1 MAFEKVVLLHFKE
14 TRVLFTKNNDI
25 IILREASIILIDK
38 PLNWTSFDA
47 VKKLKYAISS
57 KFGLKQRKFK
67 IGHAGTLD
75 PLATGLLVMCTGKA
89 TKLIQ
94 GIQDAPKVYKGSLML
109 GATTPSYDL
118 ETEVDQKFDYQN
130 ITIQDCEEAT
140 KKFIGEI
147 DQTPPIF
154 SAIKVDGK
162 RAYKLARKG
171 VELELKSRKVTITD
185 FKVDTRELPLVNF
198 EVACSKGTY
207 IRSLAY
213 DYGKAL
219 NNGAYLNSLRR
230 TQIGDYSVEDA
241 WQIDEFIDFIAKIEV
256 DESL

>member
-1 MAFEKVVLLHFKE
+1 M
-14 TRVLFTKNNDI
+14 LFTKNSDI
-25 IILREASIILIDK
+25 NILKEASIILIDK
-38 PLNWTSFDA
+38 PLKWTSFDA
-47 VKKLKYAISS
+47 VKKLKYAIST
-57 KFGLKQRKFK
+57 KFGIKQRRFK

-94 GIQDAPKVYKGSLML
+94 GIQDAPKVYTGSLML

-118 ETEVDQKFDYQN
+118 ETEIDQRFEYQS
-130 ITIQDCEEAT
+130 ISAEDCQEAT
-140 KKFIGEI
+140 KTFIGEI
-147 DQTPPIF
+147 DQIPPIF

-171 VELELKSRKVTITD
+171 VEVELKSRKVILTEFTIETS
-185 FKVDTRELPLVNF
+185 ELPLVQFNI
-198 EVACSKGTY
+198 ACSKGTY
-207 IRSLAY
+207 IRSVANDFGL
-213 DYGKAL
+213 AL

-230 TQIGDYSVEDA
+230 TEIGEYHVEDA
-241 WQIDEFIDFIAKIEV
+241 WQVEEFLEFLAKFEI

>member
-1 MAFEKVVLLHFKE
+1 MQFKE
-14 TRVLFTKNNDI
+14 TRVLFTKNSDI
-25 IILREASIILIDK
+25 NILKEASIILIDK

-47 VKKLKYAISS
+47 VKKLKYAISK
-57 KFGLKQRKFK
+57 KFGIKQRKFK

-94 GIQDAPKVYKGSLML
+94 GIQDAPKVYTGSLML

-118 ETEVDQKFDYQN
+118 ETEVDQQFEWSN
-130 ITIQDCEEAT
+130 ITVEDCMEAT
-140 KKFIGEI
+140 KNFIGEI

-162 RAYKLARKG
+162 RAYNLARKG
-171 VELELKSRKVTITD
+171 VEVELKSRKVTITD
-185 FKVDTRELPLVNF
+185 FKVDASALPLVEF
-198 EVACSKGTY
+198 KVACSKGTY
-207 IRSLAY
+207 IRSLAHNF
-213 DYGKAL
+213 GEAL
-219 NNGAYLNSLRR
+219 HNGAYLNSLRR
-230 TQIGDYSVEDA
+230 TEIGEYQVGDA
-241 WQIDEFIDFIAKIEV
+241 WQVEDLIEFMAKFEV

>member
-1 MAFEKVVLLHFKE
+1 M
-14 TRVLFTKNNDI
+14 LFTKNSDI
-25 IILREASIILIDK
+25 QSLKEASIILIDK
-38 PLNWTSFDA
+38 PLHWTSFDA
-47 VKKLKYAISS
+47 VKKLKYAISK

-75 PLATGLLVMCTGKA
+75 PLATGLLILCTGKA

-94 GIQDAPKVYKGSLML
+94 GIQDAPKVYTGSLML

-118 ETEVDQKFDYQN
+118 ETEIDQKFEVQA
-130 ITIQDCEEAT
+130 ITPNDCQEAT
-140 KKFIGEI
+140 KQFIGEI
-147 DQTPPIF
+147 DQTPPIY
-154 SAIKVDGK
+154 SAIWVDGK
-162 RAYKLARKG
+162 RAYNLARKG
-171 VELELKSRKVTITD
+171 VEVELKSRKVHITD
-185 FKVDTRELPLVNF
+185 FKVTTAELPLISF

-207 IRSLAY
+207 IRSLAN

-230 TQIGDYSVEDA
+230 TKIGDYQVDDA
-241 WQIDEFIDFIAKIEV
+241 WEIADFLEFIAKFTV